1 MNTFGP
7 QKHKNMAKKLYIAAS
22 NQHVGKTTCTL
33 GIVEAFREAGKRVAY
48 CKPVGQGAVDFK
60 NLQVDKDALLFST
73 MMHFDLVAKV
83 HSPVILGPGATQAY
97 LDEPEKFTFRDDV
110 KAASEILESEYEMVV
125 YEGTGHP
132 GVGSVV
138 GLSNADVAK
147 MLDAPVILIVE
158 GGVGYTI
165 DRLNLCL
172 SLFREQDV
180 RLAGVII
187 NKVLPEKVEKVEHY
201 VGMKLKEWDIP
212 LLGLIPYDKTLLYP
226 LLDTIRSRIQGKVL
240 ANPAGLNNLVEEVV
254 AASLLPKYQFN
265 EETQG
270 LLLVTSSNR
279 LNDSLGRIIELSE
292 REGISNPL
300 AGIVLTGDGVL
311 LDSLD
316 EGFEYAN
323 YVFKNN
329 IPIISTPLDTYG
341 TAVQISTMEVKIN
354 VQTLGKARRAV
365 ELVRNC
371 VDLNKIRW

>member
-1 MNTFGP
+1 MSRR
-7 QKHKNMAKKLYIAAS
+7 LYIAAS

-33 GIVEAFREAGKRVAY
+33 GLVEAFRQQDHKVAY
-48 CKPVGQGAVDFK
+48 CKPVGQGAVNFK
-60 NLQVDKDALLFST
+60 DLQVDKDALLFST
-73 MMHFDLVAKV
+73 MMHFDLVAQV

-97 LDEPEKFTFRDDV
+97 LDDPSRFNYRERIL
-110 KAASEILESEYEMVV
+110 AASSILESEFELVI

-138 GLSNADVAK
+138 GLSNADVAH
-147 MLDAPVILIVE
+147 MLDAPVILVVE

-172 SLFREQDV
+172 ALFREQNA

-187 NKVLPEKVEKVEHY
+187 NKVLPEKMDKVEHY
-201 VGMKLKEWDIP
+201 VGKKLREWDIP
-212 LLGLIPYDKTLLYP
+212 LLGLIPYDKTLMYP
-226 LLDTIRSRIQGKVL
+226 LLDTIRSRIQGRVL

-254 AASLLPKYQFN
+254 AASLLPKYHFN

-270 LLLVTSSNR
+270 VLLVTSANR
-279 LNDSLGRIIELSE
+279 LNDSVGRIIELSE
-292 REGISNPL
+292 REGIENPL
-300 AGIVLTGDGVL
+300 AGIVITGDGRL
-311 LDSLD
+311 LESLD

-354 VQTLGKARRAV
+354 VQTPGKAKRAI
-365 ELVRNC
+365 ELVHSC
-371 VDLNKIRW
+371 VDLGKIRWE